1 MLPLLLVVVVVCCCC
16 CCVKGSGG
24 EGGGS
29 CIAKATP
36 LQETVKRISCAVA
49 AEGGGEWSV
58 LAETP
63 TALLLLLLLRR

>member
-1 MLPLLLVVVVVCCCC
+1 M
-16 CCVKGSGG
+16 
-24 EGGGS
+24 
-29 CIAKATP
+29 AKATP